1 MNVKGIYTVSCRD
14 GYVSCVPGDSSS
26 LSLRFTVMSCLLTLS
41 PLVMIHLVSKFKAVI
56 VLKTI
61 MTSLHRSTE
70 PCDLGKYPFSSVFI
84 EHKMEVVLRT
94 KILLCSIWKS

>member
-1 MNVKGIYTVSCRD
+1 MVTCPVCLEIH
-14 GYVSCVPGDSSS
+14 PI
-26 LSLRFTVMSCLLTLS
+26 LSLRITVMDYLLTLS
-41 PLVMIHLVSKFKAVI
+41 PLVMIHLVSKCKAVI

-61 MTSLHRSTE
+61 MTSLHINTE

-84 EHKMEVVLRT
+84 EHKMEVVIRT